1 MNSLT
6 QRGLRS
12 WLTILG
18 IIIGV
23 AAVVSI
29 LSMGAGMEESVTS
42 RLGGLGADIITVTPG
57 YSRASGFG
65 GPGGGTRGSSDH
77 ESETDDDLTDKDILN
92 IKSVSGVKF
101 VNGVVS
107 GTGEITYLSE
117 TASVSI
123 QGVDTMVW
131 KEITTSELASGRYL
145 SSGDNN
151 AIVMGDSI
159 ASEMF
164 KQPLLINTQI
174 SIEGKSFRIV
184 GILTESGGTGGDD
197 RSIFMPEDSAR
208 EILDLD
214 LDSNQFSSIQVKVED
229 SDAVEE
235 IAESIE

>member
-1 MNSLT
+1 MKNIDILQLSMNSLT

-65 GPGGGTRGSSDH
+65 GPGGGMRGAQNDG
-77 ESETDDDLTDKDILN
+77 SETDDVNLTDKDILN

-107 GTGEITYLSE
+107 GNAEITYLSE
-117 TASVSI
+117 TTSVSV
-123 QGVDTMVW
+123 QGVDPMIW

-151 AIVMGDSI
+151 AIVIGDSI

-174 SIEGKSFRIV
+174 
-184 GILTESGGTGGDD
+184 
-197 RSIFMPEDSAR
+197 
-208 EILDLD
+208 
-214 LDSNQFSSIQVKVED
+214 
-229 SDAVEE
+229 
-235 IAESIE
+235 